1 LSLEALPEPT
11 ISPVFWLDIW
21 ASLKPDLKWVVN
33 FLKHLHK
40 GEHLKRVV
48 VTGLGI
54 VSSIG
59 NDTSAVLSSLKN
71 HTSGIVF
78 SEKLKEFNLRS
89 QVIGDINIDISQYL
103 TKKQLRFLSPRFK
116 CPPFV

>member
-21 ASLKPDLKWVVN
+21 ASLKPEFATAWLIFLYFYRHKGLKWVVN

-48 VTGLGI
+48 VTG
-54 VSSIG
+54 
-59 NDTSAVLSSLKN
+59 K
-71 HTSGIVF
+71 F
-78 SEKLKEFNLRS
+78 
-89 QVIGDINIDISQYL
+89 
-103 TKKQLRFLSPRFK
+103 
-116 CPPFV
+116 